1 MSVDAPGAPDGYCSP
16 PVSSNAP
23 IRIRLRYAAFD
34 TFIEKFA
41 PNVTR
46 GGVFLASRTPP
57 PVGTT
62 FAFEIQLAGGEVA
75 LAGDGKVVWVK
86 PYDPAAPQKAHG
98 MGVQFLRLDAPSRD
112 TLNQMLARKG
122 GGQTSGVVPRAPMP
136 PGGSGG
142 HRIGTNG
149 AAAAPAPRVDTSVD
163 LAAEFGID
171 EARLRRAVDRNW
183 LAANR
188 AAGNLDELESLLR
201 QEPPEPV
208 SLVQALAEMPRML
221 NPRARRMSG
230 NFRPLVELFPSTF
243 GGAARTPEPAS
254 PPVGE
259 AATVASPVGDEPEPH
274 H

>member
-1 MSVDAPGAPDGYCSP
+1 
-16 PVSSNAP
+16 VSSNAP

-98 MGVQFLRLDAPSRD
+98 MGVQFLRLDEPSRQ

-122 GGQTSGVVPRAPMP
+122 SGQSSGVVRTTAPNVP
-136 PGGSGG
+136 SGPIRTG
-142 HRIGTNG
+142 LNG
-149 AAAAPAPRVDTSVD
+149 AAAPAARVDTSVD
-163 LAAEFGID
+163 LAAEFGLD
-171 EARLRRAVDRNW
+171 DARLRRAVDRAR
-183 LAANR
+183 LGASR
-188 AAGNLDELESLLR
+188 ASAELEELEALLR
-201 QEPPEPV
+201 KDPAESV

-221 NPRARRMSG
+221 DPRGRRMSG
-230 NFRPLVELFPSTF
+230 AFRPLSELGPTPFGATTF
-243 GGAARTPEPAS
+243 GPSRTVEPAAVPEPL
-254 PPVGE
+254 PVE
-259 AATVASPVGDEPEPH
+259 STVPTADPEH
-274 H
+274 R